1 MQRVRLTGFGEPPD
15 VFDLETVSGEP
26 EPGPGEVLVAME
38 AAAINPSDLRLA
50 RGAYGIRPALPFPMG
65 AEGVGR
71 VSRAGI
77 GVDTLLLGKR
87 VLIVPNS
94 EQGTW
99 ASHVVAP
106 VRNVVPVS
114 ETAHPAQLAMLGI
127 NPATAYLMLKQ
138 YVHLMPG
145 DWIAQTAANSAVGQ
159 YVIALAKMSG
169 VKTLNVVRSR
179 DASAHVRE
187 FGGDR
192 VVIQG
197 ENLPKEIEDALG
209 GQALSLVL
217 DPVGGEPV
225 GILAGSLRI
234 GGVVIAY
241 GNQSGEAPV
250 FPPREFIFRGL
261 QLHGFW
267 LSRWIRSVPRS
278 EVIDLYQKLGT
289 FVADGALSA
298 VVERV
303 YPLEQFKDAIGH
315 AMRSSRGGKILFR
328 FNE

>member
-1 MQRVRLTGFGEPPD
+1 
-15 VFDLETVSGEP
+15 
-26 EPGPGEVLVAME
+26 
-38 AAAINPSDLRLA
+38 
-50 RGAYGIRPALPFPMG
+50 MG
-65 AEGVGR
+65 GEGVGR
-71 VSRAGI
+71 VSRAGA
-77 GVDTLLLGKR
+77 GVDTSLVGKR

-99 ASHVVAP
+99 ASHIVTPA
-106 VRNVVPVS
+106 RSVVPVS
-114 ETAHPAQLAMLGI
+114 ETADQAQLAMLGI

-138 YVHLMPG
+138 YVRLMPG

-169 VKTLNVVRSR
+169 VRILNVVRSQ
-179 DASAHVRE
+179 DAAGQVRQ

-197 ENLPKEIEDALG
+197 ENLSKEIEDALG

-225 GILAGSLRI
+225 GTLSGSLRT
-234 GGVVIAY
+234 GGVVVAY
-241 GNQSGEAPV
+241 GNQSGQAPV

-267 LSRWIRSVPRS
+267 LSRWIRSVPQL
-278 EVIDLYQKLGT
+278 EVIDLYQKLGA

-298 VVERV
+298 AVEQV
-303 YPLEQFKDAIGH
+303 YPLEQFKEAIGH